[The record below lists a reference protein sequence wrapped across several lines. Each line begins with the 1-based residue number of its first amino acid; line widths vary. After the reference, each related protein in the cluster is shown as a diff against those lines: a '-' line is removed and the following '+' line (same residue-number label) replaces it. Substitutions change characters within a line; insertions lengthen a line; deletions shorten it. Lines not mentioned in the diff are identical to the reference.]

1 MAVSSK
7 AIALDRLNVSANS
20 YIYIYIYAV
29 RSFLP
34 TSPSAPW
41 EAIATT
47 SGTTALQQFS
57 VIAARGVEPTIVSLR
72 HLFVLVSLS
81 INYYYY

>member
-1 MAVSSK
+1 MCEACMAVSSK
-7 AIALDRLNVSANS
+7 AIALDRLNVSAKS
-20 YIYIYIYAV
+20 YIYIYAV

-57 VIAARGVEPTIVSLR
+57 VIAARGVEPILWEAIATPSGTTA
-72 HLFVLVSLS
+72 
-81 INYYYY
+81 